1 MGNCCYTDNYSL
13 SDIQKYRYWKQAVPE
28 IQCKFDDVIIEL
40 PKDTIISIKDNNNK
54 LLGQYKNKHYKCCI
68 IYTNHVVK
76 INEKYAKNAK
86 KMDRTATIYRHHSIK
101 PKSDANLVES
111 KSDAN
116 LVESKSDANLI
127 ESKSDANLIE
137 SKSDANL
144 VESDS
149 EPDSDKT
156 KTTIIEPESEHEID
170 RTPTP
175 ESITN
180 EYLYL
185 GSTRLTFNLN
195 AFDPI
200 TDKDVINNY
209 NLLLKDVNT

>member
-116 LVESKSDANLI
+116 LI
-127 ESKSDANLIE
+127 EI
-137 SKSDANL
+137 KSDANL

>member
-116 LVESKSDANLI
+116 LVES
-127 ESKSDANLIE
+127 
-137 SKSDANL
+137 
-144 VESDS
+144 DS

>member
-127 ESKSDANLIE
+127 ESKSDANL
-137 SKSDANL
+137 

-156 KTTIIEPESEHEID
+156 KTTIIEPESEID

-209 NLLLKDVNT
+209 NILLKDVNT

>member
-127 ESKSDANLIE
+127 ESKSDANL
-137 SKSDANL
+137 

>member
-116 LVESKSDANLI
+116 LI